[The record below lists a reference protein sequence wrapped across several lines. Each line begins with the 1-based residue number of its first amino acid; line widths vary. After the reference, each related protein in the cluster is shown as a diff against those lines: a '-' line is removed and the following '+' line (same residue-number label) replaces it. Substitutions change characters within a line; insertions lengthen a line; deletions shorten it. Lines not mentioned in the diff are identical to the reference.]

1 MERKFFSSDLEA
13 EINKLWLL
21 SGLMMAMESD
31 HVTNF
36 YHAEINALGS
46 ILTGITKELRDFN
59 TDTCGHKSSMYG
71 LMFNIVDKGDQQ
83 DIENLE
89 TTLKEY
95 RDQIEA
101 RQEREV

>member
-13 EINKLWLL
+13 EVDKLWLL

-31 HVTNF
+31 QVVDFH
-36 YHAEINALGS
+36 HAEINALGS
-46 ILTGITKELRDFN
+46 ILTNIAKELRDWN
-59 TDTCGHKSSMYG
+59 TDTSDGHKSIMYE

-89 TTLKEY
+89 ATLKAL
-95 RDQIEA
+95 RDHIEA
-101 RQEREV
+101 R